1 MPERRRIR
9 AAGGSAEVEQT
20 AGQLRTMRG
29 AEIKARKRRQQTVEN
44 NVAEK
49 VIDIITR
56 EQHLQPGV
64 VKLDST
70 FAELGIDSLD
80 AVNILFAL
88 ESEFKI
94 DIPDAVAQ
102 NMKNVRQAVDSL
114 TRVLEGKDVSDLV
127 ALAKGGAHA
136 AGG

>member
-1 MPERRRIR
+1 M
-9 AAGGSAEVEQT
+9 AQKV
-20 AGQLRTMRG
+20 M
-29 AEIKARKRRQQTVEN
+29 EIIA
-44 NVAEK
+44 
-49 VIDIITR
+49 R
-56 EQHLQPGV
+56 EQHLEPGV

-102 NMKNVRQAVDSL
+102 NMKSVSQAVDSL
-114 TRVLEGKDVSDLV
+114 TRVLEGKDISDLV
-127 ALAKGGAHA
+127 AMAKGDTPA
-136 AGG
+136 AAS